1 MIRTA
6 KNLLGVAILLSIPL
20 VMAAI
25 GLALMLALSVM
36 IGGV

>member
-6 KNLLGVAILLSIPL
+6 KNLLGVAILLAIPL
-20 VMAAI
+20 AMAAI

>member
-6 KNLLGVAILLSIPL
+6 KNLLGVAILLAIPL
-20 VMAAI
+20 VLAAI
-25 GLALMLALSVM
+25 GLVLMLALSVM

>member
-6 KNLLGVAILLSIPL
+6 KNLLGVAILLAIPL
-20 VMAAI
+20 ALGGI
-25 GLALMLALSVM
+25 CLALTTALAVM

>member
-6 KNLLGVAILLSIPL
+6 KNLLGVAILLAIPL
-20 VMAAI
+20 VLAAI
-25 GLALMLALSVM
+25 GLVLMTALSVM